1 VIEIPASASPV
12 RERRMRPD
20 PSSVEV
26 ASAVI
31 ASVSAK

>member
-1 VIEIPASASPV
+1 V